1 MNAIAGMLGRLK
13 ARETKHKEQGT
24 EHGVLPDA
32 FRSRHVAFLTLR
44 SAQWLSTIGLGLVL
58 SLLAG
63 RAQALPGQSPDEAVV
78 WIQANPT
85 LRPVRGE
92 KLLVRKSD
100 TPAQRFMFSASPLQ
114 VGRASSGSTGGII
127 RTEEISFFD
136 MQNGVTRD
144 RLQETLRIIYGPTIY
159 QDYAQA
165 KTLYTY
171 PTQKT
176 LDQSVNRDT
185 PLLAAIQGEV
195 REGDRYAYWLEI
207 AQQQNGFAY
216 TGKIIV
222 FLRDDLPKLEGEL
235 RNR

>member
-1 MNAIAGMLGRLK
+1 MNKNTGRLNKMLGK
-13 ARETKHKEQGT
+13 GQGARVRGQGP
-24 EHGVLPDA
+24 ELVRSKPAAQDFLPQ
-32 FRSRHVAFLTLR
+32 TMR
-44 SAQWLSTIGLGLVL
+44 SARRCFTVGLSLAL

-63 RAQALPGQSPDEAVV
+63 RVEALPGQTPSEAVV

-100 TPAQRFMFSASPLQ
+100 TPAQRFTFSASPLQ
-114 VGRASSGSTGGII
+114 VGRATSGSTGGII

-136 MQNGVTRD
+136 IQNGVTRD
-144 RLQETLRIIYGPTIY
+144 RLQEALRAIYGPTVY

-171 PTQKT
+171 PTPKT
-176 LDQSVNRDT
+176 LDQSINRDA
-185 PLLAAIQGEV
+185 PLLAALQGEV

-207 AQQQNGFAY
+207 ARQKTGLAY
-216 TGKIIV
+216 TGKITV
-222 FLRDDLPKLEGEL
+222 FLRDDLPKLEAEL

>member
-1 MNAIAGMLGRLK
+1 MDDRLAVMLNWLKVGALEHRRLPLQTQYLAPK
-13 ARETKHKEQGT
+13 KRRYARQ
-24 EHGVLPDA
+24 
-32 FRSRHVAFLTLR
+32 
-44 SAQWLSTIGLGLVL
+44 LSTLGLGLAL

-63 RAQALPGQSPDEAVV
+63 RVHALPGQTPDEAVV

-100 TPAQRFMFSASPLQ
+100 TPAQRFMFSASPQQ
-114 VGRASSGSTGGII
+114 VGRASSGPTGGII
-127 RTEEISFFD
+127 RTEETSFFD
-136 MQNGVTRD
+136 IQNGVTRD
-144 RLQETLRIIYGPTIY
+144 RLQEALRVIYGPTVY

-165 KTLYTY
+165 KILYAY

-176 LDQSVNRDT
+176 LDQAVNRDT
-185 PLLAAIQGEV
+185 PLLAALQGEV

-207 AQQQNGFAY
+207 ARQKDGLAY
-216 TGKIIV
+216 SGKIVV
-222 FLRDDLPKLEGEL
+222 FLRDDVPKLEAEL

>member
-1 MNAIAGMLGRLK
+1 MMLNSLTVRAPGHKRLS
-13 ARETKHKEQGT
+13 TQTHN
-24 EHGVLPDA
+24 
-32 FRSRHVAFLTLR
+32 LTTHNSR
-44 SAQWLSTIGLGLVL
+44 SAQRLCTLGLSITL

-63 RAQALPGQSPDEAVV
+63 RVQALPGQTPDEAMV

-100 TPAQRFMFSASPLQ
+100 TPAQRFIFAATPQQ
-114 VGRASSGSTGGII
+114 VGRASAGATGGII
-127 RTEEISFFD
+127 RTEETSFFD
-136 MQNGVTRD
+136 LRNGVTRD
-144 RLQETLRIIYGPTIY
+144 RLQEALRVIYGPTVY

-165 KTLYTY
+165 KTLYAY
-171 PTQKT
+171 PTQKN
-176 LDQSVNRDT
+176 LDQAVNRDT
-185 PLLAAIQGEV
+185 PLLAALQGEV

-207 AQQQNGFAY
+207 ARQPNGFAY

>member
-1 MNAIAGMLGRLK
+1 MDDIAVMLNWLKVRAPRHKRLFTHQY
-13 ARETKHKEQGT
+13 R
-24 EHGVLPDA
+24 LPHN
-32 FRSRHVAFLTLR
+32 FR
-44 SAQWLSTIGLGLVL
+44 SAQRFCTVGLSVAL

-63 RAQALPGQSPDEAVV
+63 RVQALPGQTPDEAVV

-100 TPAQRFMFSASPLQ
+100 TPAQRFMFAATPQQ
-114 VGRASSGSTGGII
+114 VGRASSGATGGII
-127 RTEEISFFD
+127 RTEETSFFD
-136 MQNGVTRD
+136 LQNGVTRD
-144 RLQETLRIIYGPTIY
+144 RLQEALRVIYGPTVY

-165 KTLYTY
+165 KTLYAY
-171 PTQKT
+171 PTQKN
-176 LDQSVNRDT
+176 LDQATNRDT
-185 PLLAAIQGEV
+185 PLLAALQGEV

-207 AQQQNGFAY
+207 ARQKNGFAY